1 MARSTATST
10 VPSHGWKV
18 TGLGT
23 PSDMSIGSGI
33 PGRAAAARA
42 VQSSGS
48 GVAGSMSWPETIAS
62 RCVHDRGTPRTR
74 EYPPPPNASHRPPVT
89 VSASSRNARYD
100 AR

>member
-48 GVAGSMSWPETIAS
+48 GVAGSMS
-62 RCVHDRGTPRTR
+62 
-74 EYPPPPNASHRPPVT
+74 
-89 VSASSRNARYD
+89 
-100 AR
+100 

>member
-33 PGRAAAARA
+33 SGRAAADRPGIPLP
-42 VQSSGS
+42 VDMSD
-48 GVAGSMSWPETIAS
+48 GV
-62 RCVHDRGTPRTR
+62 
-74 EYPPPPNASHRPPVT
+74 PNPVT
-89 VSASSRNARYD
+89 FRRWDGSVELAVDRAIQDTRSVIYPLHGLDAYD
-100 AR
+100 PRD